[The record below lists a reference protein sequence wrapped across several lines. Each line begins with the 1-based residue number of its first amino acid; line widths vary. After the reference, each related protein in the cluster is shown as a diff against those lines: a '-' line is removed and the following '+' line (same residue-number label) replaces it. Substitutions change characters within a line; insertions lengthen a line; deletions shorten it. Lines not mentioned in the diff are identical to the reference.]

1 MVNNVFQELRQRAQY
16 VSEVTE
22 IVGAVLQGFQADA
35 ASRGHIVVLGVSADG
50 ITGSSI
56 SMRDHGK
63 PEISSIE
70 AEVNATGDI
79 LITRELRR
87 NGIPVNEPETERR
100 KLDFSQPPSS
110 TAVDVLLVLS
120 DEYLGFIGN
129 KLQVHLETKCGTV
142 PPPNSR
148 PNLAP

>member
-35 ASRGHIVVLGVSADG
+35 AAKGQTVVLGVSADG

-56 SMRDHGK
+56 SVRDHGV

-70 AEVNATGDI
+70 AEVNATGDM
-79 LITRELRR
+79 LITRDLRR

-100 KLDFSQPPSS
+100 PLDFSQPPAS
-110 TAVDVLLVLS
+110 TAVDVLLILS

-129 KLQVHLETKCGTV
+129 NLQNYIARQSGFESQHDPE
-142 PPPNSR
+142 PE
-148 PNLAP
+148 PNL

>member
-1 MVNNVFQELRQRAQY
+1 MVNDVFQELRQRAQY

-35 ASRGHIVVLGVSADG
+35 ASRGQTVVLGVSADD

-56 SMRDHGK
+56 SVRDHGK

-87 NGIPVNEPETERR
+87 DGIPVNEPETDRR
-100 KLDFSQPPSS
+100 PLDFSQPPAS
-110 TAVDVLLVLS
+110 TAADVLLILS
-120 DEYLGFIGN
+120 DEYEGFIGN
-129 KLQVHLETKCGTV
+129 SLQNYIALKSGFESQPDPEPG
-142 PPPNSR
+142 PNI
-148 PNLAP
+148 